1 MTNYCLGHIDI
12 DEPGQEA
19 KLEAEISKV
28 FHSYLNNIDQ
38 DCLGLSDKSIINT
51 HASEGVA
58 VSTTSPHFG
67 TFFPQNLKNC
77 TKVCFVPPNPSLD
90 DRLTLFLD
98 NSCYIPRCRC
108 LEWIDK
114 ASKSVS
120 TIWSVYRHSSSFDRR
135 WCRSSKKWSRLS
147 IGCHSCMQRVW
158 LFQHKPD
165 SSSRDQDGGLF
176 TNTWRFHKGLLFWF
190 PCFSNL
196 IYGF

>member
-108 LEWIDK
+108 LE
-114 ASKSVS
+114 
-120 TIWSVYRHSSSFDRR
+120 
-135 WCRSSKKWSRLS
+135 
-147 IGCHSCMQRVW
+147 
-158 LFQHKPD
+158 
-165 SSSRDQDGGLF
+165 
-176 TNTWRFHKGLLFWF
+176 
-190 PCFSNL
+190 
-196 IYGF
+196 